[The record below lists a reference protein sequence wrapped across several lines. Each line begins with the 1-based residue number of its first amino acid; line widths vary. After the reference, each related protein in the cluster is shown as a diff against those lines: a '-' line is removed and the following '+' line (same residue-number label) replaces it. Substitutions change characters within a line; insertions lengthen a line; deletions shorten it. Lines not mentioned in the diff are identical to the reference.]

1 MAGKAGQ
8 KGAKATAIPLRYA
21 SGFMAELDG
30 RSAVARELRGR
41 LDDLMADLG
50 GVEVLSYQRRSL
62 CERAIHLEARLQSLE
77 AAFAQGTAENG
88 DESRYAALTNYLLQL
103 TVAIKSRKG
112 ASRINKF
119 SSFNHYYSCQFCRY
133 NIH

>member
-88 DESRYAALTNYLLQL
+88 DESRYAALTNSLLGIFRTLGLDRRARELTLGDYLANREE
-103 TVAIKSRKG
+103 TRP
-112 ASRINKF
+112 
-119 SSFNHYYSCQFCRY
+119 
-133 NIH
+133 